1 LYFHSYIFSLSITV
15 LGLVARA
22 PAVYVPFFKWILCEG
37 IISAV
42 FLRLEIQV
50 FVPSLALLTLL
61 TGVQ

>member
-1 LYFHSYIFSLSITV
+1 LYFHSYIFSLSIAV

-22 PAVYVPFFKWILCEG
+22 STVYMPFFKRILCEG

-50 FVPSLALLTLL
+50 FVPYLTLLTLL
-61 TGVQ
+61 TGIQ

>member
-1 LYFHSYIFSLSITV
+1 LYFCSYIFSLSRVV

-22 PAVYVPFFKWILCEG
+22 PTVYMPFFKRILCEG

-42 FLRLEIQV
+42 FVRLEIQV
-50 FVPSLALLTLL
+50 FVPYLTLLTLL

>member
-1 LYFHSYIFSLSITV
+1 M
-15 LGLVARA
+15 
-22 PAVYVPFFKWILCEG
+22 PFFKRIPCEG

-50 FVPSLALLTLL
+50 FVPNLTLLTLL

>member
-1 LYFHSYIFSLSITV
+1 LYFHSYIFSLSIAV

-22 PAVYVPFFKWILCEG
+22 PAVYMPFFKRIPCEG

-50 FVPSLALLTLL
+50 FVPCLTLLTLL